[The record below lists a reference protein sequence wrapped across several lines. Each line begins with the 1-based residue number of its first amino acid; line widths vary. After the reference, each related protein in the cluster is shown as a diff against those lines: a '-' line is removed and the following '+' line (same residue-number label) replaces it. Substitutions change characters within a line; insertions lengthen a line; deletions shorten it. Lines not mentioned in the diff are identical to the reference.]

1 MKRGTLCFALSL
13 FVSICC
19 NRVAGQAEVSGW
31 GNLRGIRVG
40 GQLVPFTTAVGVY
53 NPDLTQLTL
62 SQREG
67 PTRTSQYV
75 RSNNAVTV
83 GENLQYGAGG
93 PRAGAGPRGATNVA
107 AGTNNSGATNLAG
120 GFGRRGGRGGRG
132 GAASGFNY
140 TITYTDTA
148 PGTCDVSLRLTS
160 LEDQTIAGIYY
171 FLVLP
176 FDVYSNGGARLL
188 SNAAPPLDQLKTTNT
203 PFLNQ
208 AEQGMKDFGE
218 GRWTMA
224 LTTPQPWHHG
234 LYLLA
239 DCPGI
244 RLTGKN
250 HEEVQVSFGKGEIR
264 RVVVQQAPTGNNP
277 AAMDIQVYFPIAT
290 GNTTAGQVFESHFTL
305 KASGDVETGPVT
317 VTIDPSK
324 PGRTFDGMGGNYRI
338 QSPRDAQVIQ
348 YIFDNMRVAYGRVAM
363 PWNTWQ
369 PEENSPPP
377 LLAAESAA
385 EPPAGA
391 SNAPPARG
399 GRGGGSV
406 GMNSVAPAMEIAGKL
421 AKQNIPMIISCW
433 FPPSWA
439 VQGNGAGG
447 GRGGGGARGQRLD
460 PAKWDAICKS
470 IGSYLLYLRSHY
482 GAEPQYFSFNE
493 SNIGIN
499 VLQSPQEH
507 AEAIK
512 KLGAYFKSIGL
523 KTRMLLGDTGD
534 ALPVGFIQPSLND
547 SDAVPYIGA
556 VSFHSWRGAT
566 DEQYQKWADAAAK
579 LGVPLFDAEGGN
591 DAQASTYPNVFREA
605 WYALDEAAEYV
616 RIMRLCQPESILEW
630 QLTQDYSVLMS
641 DAAGALQPAQRFHNL
656 KQFNLAPAGS
666 AWIPAHS
673 NSGLVLPAACVDPS
687 RRIYTVHLVNN
698 GAGRPVT
705 LAGLPAPVT
714 QMSVYVTDGRRG
726 LAKLEPVTVKN
737 GSAQFTLPGQTLTT
751 LVNDIK

>member
-1 MKRGTLCFALSL
+1 MVIYRQPLTHSAMKRGMVCLALSL
-13 FVSICC
+13 LVPFCC

-40 GQLVPFTTAVGVY
+40 GQLVAFTTAVGVY
-53 NPDLTQLTL
+53 NPDFSQVTL

-67 PTRTSQYV
+67 PIRTSQYV

-83 GENLQYGAGG
+83 GETLQYGAGG
-93 PRAGAGPRGATNVA
+93 ARGGAARRGATNAPAV
-107 AGTNNSGATNLAG
+107 TNSSGATNQVG
-120 GFGRRGGRGGRG
+120 GFARRGGFGGRG
-132 GAASGFNY
+132 GAAGGFNY
-140 TITYTDTA
+140 TMTYTDSA

-160 LEDQTIAGIYY
+160 TADQTIGGIYY

-176 FDVYSNGGARLL
+176 SAIFNSADATAQLLGGQD
-188 SNAAPPLDQLKTTNT
+188 AAAVP
-203 PFLNQ
+203 
-208 AEQGMKDFGE
+208 
-218 GRWTMA
+218 
-224 LTTPQPWHHG
+224 LTTPGAQG
-234 LYLLA
+234 RYLKA
-239 DCPGI
+239 SGTGI
-244 RLTGKN
+244 RLSGEN
-250 HEEVQVSFGKGEIR
+250 HQWVEVRFSQELE
-264 RVVVQQAPTGNNP
+264 VVVQQARTRNNSGVG
-277 AAMDIQVYFPIAT
+277 DIQVYFPIAT

-377 LLAAESAA
+377 LLAAENAS
-385 EPPAGA
+385 EPPVGG

-399 GRGGGSV
+399 GRGGAGA

-439 VQGNGAGG
+439 VLGNSAGG
-447 GRGGGGARGQRLD
+447 GRGGGAARGQRLD

-499 VLQSPQEH
+499 VLQSPEEH

-534 ALPVGFIQPSLND
+534 APPVSFIQPALND
-547 SDAVPYIGA
+547 PAAVPYIGA

-566 DEQYQKWADAAAK
+566 DEQYQKWADADAR

-591 DAQASTYPNVFREA
+591 DAQASTYPNVFREP

-630 QLTQDYSVLMS
+630 QLTQDYSVLQS
-641 DAAGALQPAQRFHNL
+641 DAGGALQPAQRFCNL

-666 AWIPAHS
+666 AWIPAQS
-673 NSGLVLPAACVDPS
+673 SSALVLPAACVDPS
-687 RRIYTVHLVNN
+687 RTVYTVHLVNN
-698 GAGRPVT
+698 GAARPVT
-705 LAGLPAPVT
+705 LAGVPAPVAQLT
-714 QMSVYVTDGRRG
+714 VYMTDGRRG
-726 LAKLEPVTVKN
+726 LEKLEPVSVRN
-737 GSAQFTLPGQTLTT
+737 GSARFTLPGQALTT
-751 LVNDIK
+751 LVNTMQ

>member
-1 MKRGTLCFALSL
+1 MKRGTVCLALSL
-13 FVSICC
+13 LVSLCC
-19 NRVAGQAEVSGW
+19 NRVAAQAEVSGW

-40 GQLVPFTTAVGVY
+40 GQLVAFTTAVGVY
-53 NPDLTQLTL
+53 NPDFSQLTL

-67 PTRTSQYV
+67 PIRTSQYV

-83 GENLQYGAGG
+83 GETLQYGAGG
-93 PRAGAGPRGATNVA
+93 PRGGAGQRGATNVA
-107 AGTNNSGATNLAG
+107 AGTNSSGATNLAG
-120 GFGRRGGRGGRG
+120 GFGRRGGFGGRG
-132 GAASGFNY
+132 GGGSGFNY
-140 TITYTDTA
+140 TLTYTDSA

-160 LEDQTIAGIYY
+160 TADQTIGGIYY
-171 FLVLP
+171 FLDLP
-176 FDVYSNGGARLL
+176 SDVFPEATTLFSSLSEKNVKIPAHGRL
-188 SNAAPPLDQLKTTNT
+188 SCT
-203 PFLNQ
+203 
-208 AEQGMKDFGE
+208 
-218 GRWTMA
+218 
-224 LTTPQPWHHG
+224 
-234 LYLLA
+234 
-239 DCPGI
+239 GI
-244 RLTGKN
+244 SVSAGP
-250 HEEVQVSFGKGEIR
+250 HQEVEVSFGKQLD
-264 RVVVQQAPTGNNP
+264 VVMQQARTANNSG
-277 AAMDIQVYFPIAT
+277 ARDIQVYFPIAV

-317 VTIDPSK
+317 VTIDPAK

-348 YIFDNMRVAYGRVAM
+348 YILDNLRVAYGRVAM

-385 EPPAGA
+385 EPPAGG

-399 GRGGGSV
+399 GRGGGGV

-439 VQGNGAGG
+439 VLGNGAGA

-470 IGSYLLYLRSHY
+470 IGSYLLFLRGHF

-499 VLQSPQEH
+499 VLQSPEEH

-512 KLGAYFKSIGL
+512 KLGAWFKSIGL

-534 ALPVGFIQPSLND
+534 APPVSFIQPALND
-547 SDAVPYIGA
+547 PEAVPYIGA

-566 DEQYQKWADAAAK
+566 DEQYQKWADAAAR

-630 QLTQDYSVLMS
+630 QLTQDYSVLQS
-641 DAAGALQPAQRFHNL
+641 DAGGALQPAQRFYNL
-656 KQFNLAPAGS
+656 NQFNLAPAGS
-666 AWIPAHS
+666 AWIPAQS
-673 NSGLVLPAACVDPS
+673 SSGLVLPAACVDPA
-687 RRIYTVHLVNN
+687 RGVYTVHLVNN
-698 GAGRPVT
+698 GAARPVT

-714 QMSVYVTDGRRG
+714 QMTVYVTDGKRG
-726 LAKLEPVTVKN
+726 LEKLEPVSVRN
-737 GSAQFTLPGQTLTT
+737 GSARFTLPGQALTT
-751 LVNDIK
+751 LVNTTQ